1 MVDVDHFKAY
11 NDTYGHP
18 AGDDV
23 LKRISGVLRSV
34 TARAGE
40 LAIRMGGEEFLLLL
54 PGANQADALVAGER
68 IRTRIMALEIEH
80 SAYPSGSVVTVSQGV
95 VACITSMTTE
105 FKQLLEA
112 TS

>member
-40 LAIRMGGEEFLLLL
+40 LAIRMGGEQF
-54 PGANQADALVAGER
+54 PAVIARGK
-68 IRTRIMALEIEH
+68 
-80 SAYPSGSVVTVSQGV
+80 SGG
-95 VACITSMTTE
+95 C
-105 FKQLLEA
+105 LGCG
-112 TS
+112 